1 MRRLFLPWV
10 LLAAGCGDV
19 PRGPAGAEIVDSAD
33 VRLVQLAPM
42 EDWHAVAETTE
53 LLRIGT
59 LDGPPESVFSAIAAG
74 RILNDG
80 SLVLADA
87 QSLEVRQFTRDG
99 EHLRTHGGRGDG
111 PGEYQFIR
119 GVDACAE
126 SGFTVFDAAWQMSF
140 YDETGEFL
148 EKRATRLEGESP
160 PYQLICEPSGRV
172 AALDWDLEG
181 FAEPGFQRF
190 STRLRVLNSDGSE
203 LVDYGTRL
211 GSERF
216 GLGERGSMLHPA
228 GRSILIGFMGENLL
242 VADGSFF
249 GFERWD
255 LSGNLV
261 EIVRFDVPAPD
272 PDSIMAEYLEWM
284 LSRAT
289 RDEQR
294 QRWRQQIAEIAESN
308 PEQGSFLS
316 SMRTTGDRIL
326 LREVTVGDSG
336 RWFAFTS
343 TGEPLGYLPIP
354 DGAKLLDFRNGQLL
368 VEERDEMGVPS
379 AVLYSLV
386 LRGAA

>member
-1 MRRLFLPWV
+1 MRRLFLPLA
-10 LLAAGCGDV
+10 LLAAGCADA
-19 PRGPAGAEIVDSAD
+19 PRGPAGAEIVDSAG

-59 LDGPPESVFSAIAAG
+59 LDGPPESVFSGIAAG
-74 RILNDG
+74 RILQNG
-80 SLVLADA
+80 TMVLADA
-87 QSLEVRQFTRDG
+87 QTLEVRQFTKDG

-111 PGEYQFIR
+111 PVEYQFIR
-119 GVDACAE
+119 GIDACAP

-140 YDETGEFL
+140 YDGNGEFL

-160 PYQLICEPSGRV
+160 PYQLVCEPSGRV
-172 AALDWDLEG
+172 AALNWDLDG
-181 FAEPGFQRF
+181 LAEPGFQRLNA
-190 STRLRVLNSDGSE
+190 RLRVLDSDGSE

-216 GLGERGSMLHPA
+216 GLGERGSMPHPA

-261 EIVRFDVPAPD
+261 EIVRFNVPAPD
-272 PDSIMAEYLEWM
+272 PDSIMAEYSEWM

-294 QRWRQQIAEIAESN
+294 QRLRQQIAEIAESN

-326 LREVTVGDSG
+326 LREVTVGESG

-354 DGAKLLDFRNGQLL
+354 DGAKLLDFRIGQLL
-368 VEERDEMGVPS
+368 VEERDDLGVPS
-379 AVLYSLV
+379 AVLYSV
-386 LRGAA
+386 APRGGI

>member
-1 MRRLFLPWV
+1 
-10 LLAAGCGDV
+10 
-19 PRGPAGAEIVDSAD
+19 
-33 VRLVQLAPM
+33 
-42 EDWHAVAETTE
+42 
-53 LLRIGT
+53 
-59 LDGPPESVFSAIAAG
+59 
-74 RILNDG
+74 
-80 SLVLADA
+80 
-87 QSLEVRQFTRDG
+87 
-99 EHLRTHGGRGDG
+99 
-111 PGEYQFIR
+111 
-119 GVDACAE
+119 
-126 SGFTVFDAAWQMSF
+126 VFDAAWQMSF
-140 YDETGEFL
+140 YDGNGEFL

-160 PYQLICEPSGRV
+160 PYQLVCEPSGRV
-172 AALDWDLEG
+172 AALNWDLDG
-181 FAEPGFQRF
+181 LAEPGFQRLNA
-190 STRLRVLNSDGSE
+190 RLRVLDSDGSE

-216 GLGERGSMLHPA
+216 GLGERGSMPHPA

-261 EIVRFDVPAPD
+261 EIVRFNVPAPD

-308 PEQGSFLS
+308 PEHGSFLS

-326 LREVTVGDSG
+326 LREVTVGESG

-354 DGAKLLDFRNGQLL
+354 DGAKLLDFRIGQLL
-368 VEERDEMGVPS
+368 VEERDDLGVPS
-379 AVLYSLV
+379 AVLYSV
-386 LRGAA
+386 APRGGI